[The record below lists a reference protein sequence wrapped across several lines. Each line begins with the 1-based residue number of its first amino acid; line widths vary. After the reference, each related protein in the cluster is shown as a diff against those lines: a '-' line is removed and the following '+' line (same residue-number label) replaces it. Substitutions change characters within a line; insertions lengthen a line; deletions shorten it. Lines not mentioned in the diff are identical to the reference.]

1 MRKEIVKKEQNLDI
15 VDRFMKNIEFFLAK
29 YTKSIDLAN
38 MEEIS
43 RRFSVL
49 SRPFVT
55 NCLDKMNTMLQ
66 NLKVSVSSAELV
78 AKTGRVM
85 EILAIVIPEIGTS
98 KCVVVRARIA
108 ELIAQ
113 TTEAIIR
120 ERLIFIKSIYR
131 KRNDQ
136 DGVIGSERESINVRK
151 SRVIVGELSNII
163 GESSYDEFVGELV
176 SSSNRRPTGYYNESH
191 VSDHIF
197 DPSFMH
203 QFIVV
208 CVFFRFQYNLNEEIR
223 RELKRFFDVISKADF
238 DFSDKLKTRDFVHL
252 YEFQKYF
259 LHKSIR
265 RLTELVKVKQH
276 HYFMQKRNIDV
287 WKKLGKFD

>member
-29 YTKSIDLAN
+29 YTKSIDPEN
-38 MEEIS
+38 VEEIS

-78 AKTGRVM
+78 SKTGRVM
-85 EILAIVIPEIGTS
+85 EILAIVIPEIGAS

-136 DGVIGSERESINVRK
+136 EGVVGSERESINVRK

-176 SSSNRRPTGYYNESH
+176 SSSNRRPTGYYKESH
-191 VSDHIF
+191 VSVHIF
-197 DPSFMH
+197 
-203 QFIVV
+203 
-208 CVFFRFQYNLNEEIR
+208 
-223 RELKRFFDVISKADF
+223 
-238 DFSDKLKTRDFVHL
+238 
-252 YEFQKYF
+252 
-259 LHKSIR
+259 
-265 RLTELVKVKQH
+265 
-276 HYFMQKRNIDV
+276 
-287 WKKLGKFD
+287 